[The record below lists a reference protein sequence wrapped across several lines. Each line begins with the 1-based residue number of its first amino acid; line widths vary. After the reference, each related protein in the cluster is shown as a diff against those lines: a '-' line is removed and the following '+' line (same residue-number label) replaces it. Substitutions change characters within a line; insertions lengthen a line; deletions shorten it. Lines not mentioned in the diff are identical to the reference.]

1 VSETPVFLVRHAKAG
16 SRSSWTGP
24 DRDRPLSKAGRRQAD
39 GLVTL
44 LGDTDIARVV
54 TSPYLRCHQTVAPLS
69 ARLAVPVE
77 VSDLLV
83 EGTMLRD
90 ALRVVEKMS
99 DRATVLCTH
108 GDVIGELLE
117 HLERVG
123 VLTGEPQL
131 EKGSTWVL
139 GTDAGDVLS
148 ARYLPPPI

>member
-1 VSETPVFLVRHAKAG
+1 
-16 SRSSWTGP
+16 
-24 DRDRPLSKAGRRQAD
+24 
-39 GLVTL
+39 
-44 LGDTDIARVV
+44 
-54 TSPYLRCHQTVAPLS
+54 
-69 ARLAVPVE
+69 
-77 VSDLLV
+77 
-83 EGTMLRD
+83 MLRD

-139 GTDAGDVLS
+139 GTEAGDVRLRPVPPAAHLS
-148 ARYLPPPI
+148 GRRRGERHPSLG